1 MNDERGCAMNDSCL
15 AIERAFKELVQEKPY
30 RSISVSD
37 ICERACLS
45 RKSFYA
51 NYHAKEDIVLRIFI
65 DDAVRPLRDINAL
78 FSQSQ
83 GRELYRL
90 IYQKIYERAYEGKAF
105 YRALIGPMK
114 GSDDTFIRVATKAIY
129 DFNMELLSSRATA
142 KDAQKMDYVAYF
154 FAASQAMLIQK
165 WIYDGFVYTPE
176 ELAAL
181 YDEMTQ
187 SYWLS
192 TFDRSSSL

>member
-1 MNDERGCAMNDSCL
+1 
-15 AIERAFKELVQEKPY
+15 
-30 RSISVSD
+30 
-37 ICERACLS
+37 
-45 RKSFYA
+45 
-51 NYHAKEDIVLRIFI
+51 
-65 DDAVRPLRDINAL
+65 
-78 FSQSQ
+78 
-83 GRELYRL
+83 
-90 IYQKIYERAYEGKAF
+90 
-105 YRALIGPMK
+105 MK
-114 GSDDTFIRVATKAIY
+114 GSDDTFIRVATKAIF

>member
-1 MNDERGCAMNDSCL
+1 MNESCS
-15 AIERAFKELVQEKPY
+15 AIERAFRALVQEKPY

-37 ICERACLS
+37 ICERARLS

-51 NYHAKEDIVLRIFI
+51 NFHTKEDIVSRIFI
-65 DDAVRPLRDINAL
+65 DDSVRPLRDINKL
-78 FSQSQ
+78 FSQNQ

-90 IYQKIYERAYEGKAF
+90 IYQKIYERPYENRGF
-105 YRALIGPMK
+105 YQALIGPMK
-114 GSDDTFIRVATKAIY
+114 GSDDTFIRVATEAIY
-129 DFNMELLSSRATA
+129 DFNMDLLSSRSTVM
-142 KDAQKMDYVAYF
+142 DPRKMDYVAYF
-154 FAASQAMLIQK
+154 FASSQAMLMQK
-165 WIYDGFVYTPE
+165 WIYDGFIYTPE

-192 TFDRSSSL
+192 NYGKSVIS

>member
-1 MNDERGCAMNDSCL
+1 MSICASVWQ
-15 AIERAFKELVQEKPY
+15 AF
-30 RSISVSD
+30 
-37 ICERACLS
+37 
-45 RKSFYA
+45 
-51 NYHAKEDIVLRIFI
+51 
-65 DDAVRPLRDINAL
+65 
-78 FSQSQ
+78 
-83 GRELYRL
+83 
-90 IYQKIYERAYEGKAF
+90 
-105 YRALIGPMK
+105 
-114 GSDDTFIRVATKAIY
+114 AIY

-192 TFDRSSSL
+192 TFDRSSSLQGKHLPDLMPSPSIIKRFVN